1 MISKNVNCKTLY
13 LIAFLFMLVSLY
25 FLIFDAVHAR
35 KVFYTAGY
43 ASIAIF
49 LFSLRKKT
57 CPKKN
62 LLPIL
67 SAMAFSLTILVWLF
81 IFHNKGE
88 YWEIYNSYETSG
100 KILLLMAILLLIY
113 SNTEIIAPGKVID
126 SIFIIGG
133 ISANLFAVY
142 QYNTSL
148 NARIELGF
156 DRATMAAYIITIVDI
171 LMIHAVLNRHGLLRY
186 VLFALTVTLAFSA
199 IIFTSTR
206 AAIMSFP
213 FLCLF
218 QAFTHPN
225 VNKKHLLN
233 ISLSFLCLLAVAIY
247 AFQKPLEKRW
257 YALLQDI
264 HSYENNHSVTSV
276 GARFAMYHTGL
287 QAGLAAPLGQSAES
301 RGAAIKEMVQSDK
314 SLAGALP
321 FIDVHLHNEV
331 VDNFSL
337 RGIMGVLALV
347 AMYGSLLWSSWRDRN
362 PTLFV
367 LTLSLIL
374 YGLSDAI
381 FFSREGTIAY
391 AIGILTALVFL
402 RRSEKEKHEPN
413 TLRQK

>member
-1 MISKNVNCKTLY
+1 MSVL
-13 LIAFLFMLVSLY
+13 
-25 FLIFDAVHAR
+25 
-35 KVFYTAGY
+35 
-43 ASIAIF
+43 
-49 LFSLRKKT
+49 
-57 CPKKN
+57 
-62 LLPIL
+62 
-67 SAMAFSLTILVWLF
+67 AFSLTILVWLF
-81 IFHNKGE
+81 IFYNKGE

-100 KILLLMAILLLIY
+100 KILLLLAILLLIY
-113 SNTEIIAPGKVID
+113 SNTEIIIPGKIID
-126 SIFIIGG
+126 SILIIGG

-142 QYNTSL
+142 QYNTSI

-156 DRATMAAYIITIVDI
+156 DRATMAAYIITI
-171 LMIHAVLNRHGLLRY
+171 
-186 VLFALTVTLAFSA
+186 
-199 IIFTSTR
+199 IFTSTR
-206 AAIMSFP
+206 AAIISFP
-213 FLCLF
+213 LLCLI

-257 YALLQDI
+257 DALLQDI

-287 QAGLAAPLGQSAES
+287 QAGLATPLGQSAES
-301 RGAAIKEMVQSDK
+301 RGTTIKKIVQSDQ
-314 SLAGALP
+314 SLSGALP

-337 RGIMGVLALV
+337 RGIIGVLALL

-367 LTLSLIL
+367 LTLSLML

-402 RRSEKEKHEPN
+402 KRSEKEKHAPDI
-413 TLRQK
+413 LWQK